1 MAEKIALIQFND
13 FLTKQD
19 KLTQHQSGNCKNHST
34 ETLSL
39 LVTDH
44 IFRAIDQQQLTA
56 MVLIDLSK
64 AFDSICHSTLLRK
77 LRSLG
82 TSSQA
87 LKWFESYLTDHKQS
101 TRLGTS
107 LSDELTI
114 THGVPQ
120 GSILG
125 PMLFNSTLRSFTE
138 SYVDDTRIYRAF
150 SAKNMNSCLL
160 KMTEDLRLVAGWC
173 CSHKL
178 LINPSKTKLICFG
191 TWQLLS
197 KVSDIRIPFL
207 DQELA
212 HVSSVK
218 DLGITLDSYLN
229 FNDHVNTLTSS
240 LPSMLCQISIVRHL
254 FTKPVLPIILNSPIF
269 S

>member
-1 MAEKIALIQFND
+1 MPSNKAPGYDRIPLFVIKDCLPYILPTLTTLINSSFACSEFPRAWKKSVIEPHLKDGGHEVPSNNRPISLLPVLSKVAEKIALIQFND

-19 KLTQHQSGNCKNHST
+19 KLSQHESGNCKNQST

-44 IFRAIDQQQLTA
+44 VFRAIDQQQLTA

-64 AFDSICHSTLLRK
+64 AFDSICHSTLLLK

-87 LKWFESYLTDHKQS
+87 LKWFESYLTDRKQS

-114 THGVPQ
+114 RHGVPQ

-125 PMLFNSTLRSFTE
+125 PMVFHLYVNDLPSAVKSPLPTPTLTILRSTIP
-138 SYVDDTRIYRAF
+138 VR
-150 SAKNMNSCLL
+150 L
-160 KMTEDLRLVAGWC
+160 KT
-173 CSHKL
+173 
-178 LINPSKTKLICFG
+178 
-191 TWQLLS
+191 
-197 KVSDIRIPFL
+197 
-207 DQELA
+207 
-212 HVSSVK
+212 
-218 DLGITLDSYLN
+218 
-229 FNDHVNTLTSS
+229 
-240 LPSMLCQISIVRHL
+240 
-254 FTKPVLPIILNSPIF
+254 
-269 S
+269 